1 MIIAP
6 LAAIVFCARQD
17 RGKLVRL
24 IPYVVVG
31 GLLLL
36 GYALVLRSLTGS
48 LTVSARVPSL
58 AGSVP
63 MSSEA
68 ADLLGKQLVLDE
80 LDWLNV
86 PNNKPVNLAGKATL
100 VRWWTDTCPS
110 CAMSLPAIERL
121 RKKFATRGLQTLAI
135 YHPKPPRDVA
145 AHDVLQMAKTI
156 GYTGWVATDLQWKTL
171 QRVYTGAH
179 ERRSTSVC
187 FLLDEKGVIRYVHPG
202 PAFGPTGDPEKR
214 QLNQDY
220 LNITAAIEA
229 LVSEP

>member
-1 MIIAP
+1 MQHVFAGLVIT
-6 LAAIVFCARQD
+6 AAFFVASCEQCTNRRTESQSED
-17 RGKLVRL
+17 SG
-24 IPYVVVG
+24 
-31 GLLLL
+31 
-36 GYALVLRSLTGS
+36 
-48 LTVSARVPSL
+48 PSL

-68 ADLLGKQLVLDE
+68 ADLLGNHLVWDE
-80 LDWLNV
+80 LDWLNT
-86 PNNKPVNLAGKATL
+86 PDNKPVKLAGKATL

-121 RKKFATRGLQTLAI
+121 RKKFATRGLQTLAV

-145 AHDVLQMAKTI
+145 ASDVLQMARAI

-171 QRVYTGAH
+171 QRVYLGTD

-187 FLLDEKGVIRYVHPG
+187 FLLDGQGVIRYVHPG
-202 PAFGPTGDPEKR
+202 PAFGPTEDPEKR

-229 LVSEP
+229 MVSEP